1 MHMEAR
7 MFGEPVVDRGR
18 LVGRQ
23 VVADQVHVQLGGY
36 GLVDRDQEFLELD
49 RPMSGVELRDH
60 GAVGDV
66 ECREQVDHAVT
77 GVVVGPSL
85 GHARHH
91 RQYWLGTIQRLDLAL
106 FVDAQYDGLLRRI
119 VVEADNIDDLLDE
132 QWIAGQFEPVA

>member
-1 MHMEAR
+1 

-77 GVVVGPSL
+77 GVVVVYLFSGMPGIIGST
-85 GHARHH
+85 GWERSNAWT
-91 RQYWLGTIQRLDLAL
+91 WLFSSTHSTTAFSG
-106 FVDAQYDGLLRRI
+106 GL
-119 VVEADNIDDLLDE
+119 
-132 QWIAGQFEPVA
+132 W